1 MRKVALVAALL
12 IIGGCFSGCVKADPI
27 VKDFGEAARAWWNAE
42 GEGLSKDVADSAV
55 TGVKDYVDEK
65 NAANLAL
72 VESRFGNI
80 ETRFD
85 KNEDGVLG
93 MAEKLTAIYTL
104 QKENKD
110 LPKEEQFQFWQLLL
124 AVVLGYGGV
133 KGVRAGGGAVVAK
146 IKNGS

>member
-1 MRKVALVAALL
+1 LL
-12 IIGGCFSGCVKADPI
+12 TILILTGGVFGGCVKADPI

-42 GEGLSKDVADSAV
+42 GEDLSRDVADSAV
-55 TGVKDYVDEK
+55 AGVKDYVDEK
-65 NAANLAL
+65 SAANLAA
-72 VESRFGNI
+72 VEAKFGNL
-80 ETRFD
+80 EARFD

-93 MAEKLTAIYTL
+93 MGEKLTAIYAI

-133 KGVRAGGGAVVAK
+133 KGASKGGGAVIAK